1 MGRPPSK
8 EFQVYGCRFL
18 PPLKSLLNLAEELID
33 SQRVWSIKRSMSSP
47 PVQRKERSATSAPP
61 STDTKPK
68 KRICCACPETKKL
81 RDECIVQHGE
91 DACAKWIEA
100 HKICLRSEGFNV

>member
-1 MGRPPSK
+1 
-8 EFQVYGCRFL
+8 
-18 PPLKSLLNLAEELID
+18 
-33 SQRVWSIKRSMSSP
+33 MSSP
-47 PVQRKERSATSAPP
+47 PSQQKEGSAVSAPP

-68 KRICCACPETKKL
+68 KKICCACPETKKL

-91 DACAKWIEA
+91 DACTKWIEA